1 MNLKLQL
8 ERTNAQFNRWS
19 NSQATWLDSNDSS
32 YNQKVEEYEV
42 TMQALKENDFEL
54 ESSKSMYE
62 GIKRQQQS
70 EVDQCVAQNSLLLK
84 QKEILEQQLRK
95 CEDDEAKENQRLD
108 NARSEHEVLRRKMEQ
123 ALNDLIYGMRHYVAL
138 GLEFQKAESDCIKF
152 TFTQIMEQDPNRKF
166 AFVMFVDG
174 NNQYQLVETSP
185 ALDKSRCLECVNT
198 LNISNDIG
206 RFVLRMRNL
215 FKEHA
220 VTMV

>member
-19 NSQATWLDSNDSS
+19 NSQSAWLESNDSN
-32 YNQKVEEYEV
+32 YNQKIEEYEV
-42 TMQALKENDFEL
+42 TMQALKENDMEL
-54 ESSKSMYE
+54 DSSKSMYE
-62 GIKRQQQS
+62 GIKRQQQA
-70 EVDQCVAQNSLLLK
+70 EIDQCIAQNSLLLK
-84 QKEILEQQLRK
+84 QKEVLEQQLRR

-108 NARSEHEVLRRKMEQ
+108 EARAEHDVLRHKMEQ
-123 ALNDLIYGMRHYVAL
+123 ALNDLIYGMRNYVAL

-152 TFTQIMEQDPNRKF
+152 TFTQIVEQDPNRKF
-166 AFVMFVDG
+166 YFVMFVDG

-185 ALDKSRCLECVNT
+185 VLDRSHCLECVNT

-215 FKEHA
+215 FKEQA
-220 VTMV
+220 ATTL